1 MKKGEQSDGQRRE
14 SIRRSRCTVESVTK
28 WIIVCAAH
36 AEAIRYASSSA
47 KIRSCPAQA
56 EFW

>member
-14 SIRRSRCTVESVTK
+14 SIRRSRCTVESVIK

-36 AEAIRYASSSA
+36 AEAR
-47 KIRSCPAQA
+47 PLQNLP
-56 EFW
+56 